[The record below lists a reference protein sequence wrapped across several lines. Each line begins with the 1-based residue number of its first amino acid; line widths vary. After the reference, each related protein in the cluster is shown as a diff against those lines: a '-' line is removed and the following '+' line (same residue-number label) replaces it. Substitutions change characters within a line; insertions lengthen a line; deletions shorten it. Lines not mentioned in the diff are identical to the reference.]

1 MTPDVRR
8 ASATADDLPYHYR
21 ENAIDLSITEYQVD
35 GGDAAQPQTD
45 DDTLELFP
53 YQPWDEAELS
63 VSLSVDGN
71 DLDHVGEGDSPYD
84 AKLIIVVDSA
94 ATQLRYE
101 VIVEDAQLSSGTYTT
116 SIDLDC
122 SLFREAVTLT
132 PRIVTT
138 EDAVSGLP
146 YAPKEGMRIAG
157 GNTWKIH
164 VDEPEESGA
173 GFPFRYRDFSEGDYP
188 EGAVHLLKRNP
199 EDPAVLVNSCNDPIV
214 NVLETEGFYG
224 WTPYFK
230 NVVKAEL
237 GTSTWIQLVI
247 HTATTIAETDEP
259 QYPWQEGVIEEIG
272 EYLYDD
278 PTYETVVDE
287 LGNAVSDPSELRT
300 FIRDLNVAVQLYLDQ
315 ASHLNTFID
324 EYQP

>member
-1 MTPDVRR
+1 MTPNVRR
-8 ASATADDLPYHYR
+8 ASATADDLPYRYR
-21 ENAIDLSITEYQVD
+21 EDAIDFSITEYQVD

-45 DDTLELFP
+45 DDTLDLFP
-53 YQPWDEAELS
+53 YQPWENALLS
-63 VSLSVDGN
+63 VSISVDEN
-71 DLDHVGEGDSPYD
+71 DLNHLFEGDSPYY
-84 AKLIIVVDSA
+84 AKLIVVIDSA

-101 VIVEDAQLSSGTYTT
+101 EVVEGAQLSAGTYSTN
-116 SIDLDC
+116 IDLNC
-122 SLFREAVTLT
+122 CLFREEVTLT

-138 EDAVSGLP
+138 EDAAGGLP
-146 YAPKEGMRIAG
+146 YAPKEGMRVAG
-157 GNTWKIH
+157 GNTWKVH
-164 VDEPEESGA
+164 VDEPEESGT
-173 GFPFRYRDFSEGDYP
+173 GFPFRYRDFSDGDYP
-188 EGAVHLLKRNP
+188 EDAVHLLKRNP

-214 NVLETEGFYG
+214 DVLETEGFYG

-230 NVVKAEL
+230 NVLKAEF

-259 QYPWQEGVIEEIG
+259 QYPWQKGVIEEIG

-278 PTYETVVDE
+278 STYETVVDE
-287 LGNAVSDPSELRT
+287 LGDAVSDPSELRT

-315 ASHLNTFID
+315 ASQFNKFID